1 MTIRFFISYSRKDNT
16 FAHRLA
22 ADLRAEGHTVWM
34 DVSTLRAG
42 QDWADEID
50 RAVRACDALILVV
63 SPDSMKS
70 EWVSKETILAMN
82 LKKSVVPVMCR
93 QTTLPVHLID
103 IQYIDFQNSYDEALQ
118 QLHQALST
126 LSTKSTGGPPPAAPA
141 PRRQPPPPKRKWG
154 SWLLIGTL
162 LCCFLLAIL
171 ASAGT
176 IGWQMWVTP
185 TAVVVKPTDT
195 PTSEIE
201 MLDTPTPLLPTPT
214 PTDEPSGDPIIPDP
228 TETDMPTPLPTN
240 TSTPEPTNIPSPTPN
255 PALGTFQTEFEESTE
270 IVQLAFGP
278 TLGGQA
284 ICKYHNITLTEQDVG
299 KTLTAYIRDWFI
311 DAPAHYTDVINLS
324 LFRSQIGPWQ
334 AEQAIDLWNSPQ
346 AEPILTDQDEINW
359 TITQP
364 GNYIICLQSPVNTYY
379 DPDVSFNWASFSV
392 LLSGG

>member
-1 MTIRFFISYSRKDNT
+1 
-16 FAHRLA
+16 
-22 ADLRAEGHTVWM
+22 M

-50 RAVRACDALILVV
+50 RAVRACDALILVI

-82 LKKSVVPVMCR
+82 LKKPVVPVMCR
-93 QTTLPVHLID
+93 QTDLPVHLID
-103 IQYIDFQNSYDEALQ
+103 IQYIDFQGKYNEALQ

-126 LSTKSTGGPPPAAPA
+126 VPVEGPPPAAPA
-141 PRRQPPPPKRKWG
+141 PPRQPPTKRKRG
-154 SWLLIGTL
+154 NWLLIGSLL
-162 LCCFLLAIL
+162 LCVLLAVL
-171 ASAGT
+171 ATAGT
-176 IGWQMWVTP
+176 IGWQMLATP
-185 TAVVVKPTDT
+185 TAVVLKPTLV
-195 PTSEIE
+195 PTATESPD
-201 MLDTPTPLLPTPT
+201 MPTPPPA
-214 PTDEPSGDPIIPDP
+214 PTDELSGDTIIPDP
-228 TETDMPTPLPTN
+228 TETDMPTPPPTNTSIPEPTNTPVPTPLPTN
-240 TSTPEPTNIPSPTPN
+240 TFTPTPN
-255 PALGTFQTEFEESTE
+255 PAFGTFQTEFEESTE

-284 ICKYHNITLTEQDVG
+284 ICNYHNITLTQQDVG

-311 DAPAHYTDVINLS
+311 EAPDYYTDVIDMS

-334 AEQAIDLWNSPQ
+334 AGQDGIDLWNTPQ

-364 GNYIICLQSPVNTYY
+364 GDYIICLQSPVNTYY
-379 DPDVSFNWASFSV
+379 DPEVSFNWASFTV